1 MAGNVLPK
9 QSVVYT
15 AGQPMTALHLIT
27 SGNVKVKYPG
37 GEYMLGKGDV
47 IGICE
52 ICSEVHFLTYE
63 TVTDTSILT
72 YPFTS
77 MQVLT
82 DMVTKNT
89 DIAKFFLQSIL
100 RQINVLFNNC
110 EVSSHACNN
119 LYDGLL
125 AAMDS
130 YARICEKH
138 RKTPVSLNGFAELTA
153 FLSEEEPDLWLA
165 SYYLGFLQV
174 FSGPDAEKFLK
185 ENGIAIGFLRKASL
199 DFRKTYQSLEE
210 QFQYQETVLSYYF
223 NERSDDLFSRVT
235 TLYNQVNAAG
245 GDDELTTLLG
255 TIIQTAK
262 TSPATNATLFAT
274 RVDNFRKNIPD
285 KGTEDAPASDEPEWD
300 NTSYMQLADSLG
312 TILDY
317 AEVDD
322 NQFATWRRLITSY
335 KSLSDKS
342 SLEDK
347 VCALR
352 KEIIREFYAL
362 YSMVVA
368 KSLHDNNIPT
378 AVKLFLYFGYM
389 DEDLAG
395 SENCAYLTS
404 ILPGLGNTND
414 NGVYAFY
421 DWLRAIYAGKKEPS
435 RNEFDEDYNDYV
447 HKQKATGNI
456 TEAEMRSLLSNTMS
470 KVGYELRNMFQQ
482 VNKITFGRITTF
494 CPIFTSDNIMK
505 KLPTSYLNAANLG
518 QAINQVRSVDFSL
531 FYREILAATLDPN
544 TALKET
550 VHIECLP
557 DIILMPNVGT
567 RGVMWQEIE
576 GKKRSTPSRFM
587 LSIFHMEDIN
597 ATIIRLA
604 GEYRWEMCKRVQG
617 ARWNDIS
624 DNSLTSEYFD
634 YIQFYRKNNEL
645 SAEMKERVH
654 LSLQRAKN
662 SFKEM
667 FVRDYILWI
676 LFESTGSPRLNKVA
690 RRILFTYCPQ
700 AKDIREKLKSNPLYG
715 DLLQRYDLK
724 NTQKIHRLEQLR
736 QKTPSSA
743 KLVNDEIDY
752 YNR

>member
-15 AGQPMTALHLIT
+15 AGQPMTTLHLIT

-52 ICSEVHFLTYE
+52 ICSEVHFLSYE
-63 TVTDTSILT
+63 TVTDTAILT
-72 YPFTS
+72 YPFPS
-77 MQVLT
+77 MEVLT
-82 DMVTKNT
+82 ELVTKNM
-89 DIAKFFLQSIL
+89 DIAKFFLQSAL
-100 RQINVLFNNC
+100 RQINILLNNC

-119 LYDGLL
+119 LYDNLI
-125 AAMDS
+125 AAWSS
-130 YARICEKH
+130 YSRICDKH
-138 RKTPVSLNGFAELTA
+138 RKSPLPLSGFGEISA
-153 FLSEEEPDLWLA
+153 FLSEEEADLWLA

-174 FSGPDAEKFLK
+174 FSGPDAEQFLK
-185 ENGIAIGFLRKASL
+185 EYGIAIGFLRKTSL

-210 QFQYQETVLSYYF
+210 QFQYQETILSYYF

-235 TLYNQVNAAG
+235 SLYSQVNAAG
-245 GDDELTTLLG
+245 GDDEVTALLG
-255 TIIQTAK
+255 AIIQVAK
-262 TSPATNATLFAT
+262 SSPAVNAPLFAS
-274 RVDNFRKNIPD
+274 RVENFRKNMPAKGSEASSAPD
-285 KGTEDAPASDEPEWD
+285 EVEVD

-322 NQFATWRRLITSY
+322 DLFATWRRLITSY
-335 KSLSDKS
+335 KSLADKS

-352 KEIIREFYAL
+352 KEIIREFYSL

-368 KSLHDNNIPT
+368 KALHDTNVPT

-404 ILPGLGNTND
+404 ILPGLGNAND

-421 DWLRAIYAGKKEPS
+421 DWLKAIYDGKKEPS

-447 HKQKATGNI
+447 HKQKASGNI
-456 TEAEMRSLLSNTMS
+456 TDTEMRGLLGNTMS

-494 CPIFTSDNIMK
+494 CPVFTSDNIMK
-505 KLPTSYLNAANLG
+505 KLSTSYLNAANLG
-518 QAINQVRSVDFSL
+518 QAINQVREVDFSL
-531 FYREILAATLDPN
+531 FYREILAATLDPGS
-544 TALKET
+544 ALKES

-576 GKKRSTPSRFM
+576 GKKRSTPARFM
-587 LSIFHMEDIN
+587 LSIFHMEDVN
-597 ATIIRLA
+597 STIIRLA
-604 GEYRWEMCKRVQG
+604 GEYRWEMCKRIQG

-624 DNSLTSEYFD
+624 DSSLTSEYFD

-645 SAEMKERVH
+645 SSEMKERVH

-700 AKDIREKLKSNPLYG
+700 TKDIREKLKSNPLYG
-715 DLLQRYDLK
+715 ELLQRFDLK
-724 NTQKIHRLEQLR
+724 NTQKIHRLEQVR
-736 QKTPSSA
+736 QKAPSSA
-743 KLVNDEIDY
+743 KLINDEIDF

>member
-9 QSVVYT
+9 QSAVYT
-15 AGQPMTALHLIT
+15 AGQPMTTLHLIT
-27 SGNVKVKYPG
+27 SGSVKVTYPG
-37 GEYMLGKGDV
+37 GEYILGKGDV

-52 ICSEVHFLTYE
+52 ICSEVHFLSYE
-63 TVTDTSILT
+63 AVTDTSVLT

-77 MQVLT
+77 MQALT
-82 DMVTKNT
+82 DLVTKNI
-89 DIAKFFLQSIL
+89 DIAKFFLQSAL
-100 RQINVLFNNC
+100 RQINVLFGHC

-119 LYDGLL
+119 LYDSLL
-125 AAMDS
+125 AAQAS
-130 YARICEKH
+130 YNRICEKH
-138 RKTPVSLNGFAELTA
+138 RKTPLPLAGFNELTA
-153 FLSEEEPDLWLA
+153 FLSEEEADLWLA

-174 FSGPDAEKFLK
+174 FSGPDAERLLK
-185 ENGIAIGFLRKASL
+185 ENGVAIGFLRKASL

-210 QFQYQETVLSYYF
+210 QFQYQETILGYYF

-235 TLYNQVNAAG
+235 TLYSQVNASG
-245 GDDELTTLLG
+245 GDDEVTALLG
-255 TIIQTAK
+255 AIIQAAK
-262 TSPATNATLFAT
+262 SSPAINTSLFTT
-274 RVDNFRKNIPD
+274 RVEGFRKSMPV
-285 KGTEDAPASDEPEWD
+285 KVSEDTSASDEPKED

-322 NQFATWRRLITSY
+322 DLFAAWRRLITSY
-335 KSLSDKS
+335 KALSDKS

-352 KEIIREFYAL
+352 KEITREFYAL

-404 ILPGLGNTND
+404 ILPGLGNNND

-456 TEAEMRSLLSNTMS
+456 TETEMRALLGNTMS

-494 CPIFTSDNIMK
+494 CPIFTSDNILK

-518 QAINQVRSVDFSL
+518 QALNQVKDVDFSL
-531 FYREILAATLDPN
+531 FYREILAATIDPN

-624 DNSLTSEYFD
+624 DSSLTSEYFD

-645 SAEMKERVH
+645 SSEMKERVH

-700 AKDIREKLKSNPLYG
+700 SKDIREKLKSNPLYSE
-715 DLLQRYDLK
+715 LLQRYDLK
-724 NTQKIHRLEQLR
+724 NTQKIHRLEQIR
-736 QKTPSSA
+736 QKTPASA

>member
-9 QSVVYT
+9 QSVIYT
-15 AGQPMTALHLIT
+15 SGQPMTSLHLIT
-27 SGNVKVKYPG
+27 SGSVKVKYPG
-37 GEYMLGKGDV
+37 GEYLLGKGDV

-52 ICSEVHFLTYE
+52 ICSEVHFLSYE
-63 TVTDTSILT
+63 AVTDTAVLT

-82 DMVTKNT
+82 DLVSKNI
-89 DIAKFFLQSIL
+89 DIAKFFLQSAL
-100 RQINVLFNNC
+100 RQINTLFNKC

-119 LYDGLL
+119 LYDNLL
-125 AAMDS
+125 AAHAA
-130 YARICEKH
+130 YIRICEKH
-138 RKTPVSLNGFAELTA
+138 RKTPLPLTGFNDLSA
-153 FLSEEEPDLWLA
+153 FLSEEEPDLWLD

-174 FSGPDAEKFLK
+174 FSGADAEHFLK
-185 ENGIAIGFLRKASL
+185 EYGIAIGFLRKASL
-199 DFRKTYQSLEE
+199 DFRKTYQSMEE
-210 QFQYQETVLSYYF
+210 QYQYQENILTYYF
-223 NERSDDLFSRVT
+223 NDRSDDLFSRVVN
-235 TLYNQVNAAG
+235 LYSQVNAAG
-245 GDDELTTLLG
+245 GDDEVTGLLG

-262 TSPATNATLFAT
+262 SSPAINATLFAT
-274 RVDNFRKNIPD
+274 RVENFRKNMPAKKLD
-285 KGTEDAPASDEPEWD
+285 DSAPEEVGVD
-300 NTSYMQLADSLG
+300 NTSYQQLADSLG

-322 NQFATWRRLITSY
+322 DVYTTWRKLITSY
-335 KSLSDKS
+335 KTLSDKS
-342 SLEDK
+342 SLDDK

-352 KEIIREFYAL
+352 KQIIQQFYAL
-362 YSMVVA
+362 YSMVAA
-368 KSLHDNNIPT
+368 KALTDKNIPT

-404 ILPGLGNTND
+404 ILPGLGNLND
-414 NGVYAFY
+414 NGVYPFY
-421 DWLRAIYAGKKEPS
+421 DWLKAIYMGKKEPS

-456 TEAEMRSLLSNTMS
+456 TETEMRRLLDNTMS

-494 CPIFTSDNIMK
+494 CPIFTSDNILK
-505 KLPTSYLNAANLG
+505 KLSTSYLTAANLG
-518 QAINQVRSVDFSL
+518 QALTQVRDVDFSL

-544 TALKET
+544 TALKEQ

-576 GKKRSTPSRFM
+576 GKKRSTPARFM

-597 ATIIRLA
+597 ATMIRLA
-604 GEYRWEMCKRVQG
+604 GEYRWEMCKRIQG

-624 DNSLTSEYFD
+624 DSSLTSEYFD
-634 YIQFYRKNNEL
+634 YIQFYRKNSEL
-645 SAEMKERVH
+645 SSEMKERVH

-700 AKDIREKLKSNPLYG
+700 SREIREKLKSNPLYG
-715 DLLQRYDLK
+715 ELLQRYDLK
-724 NTQKIHRLEQLR
+724 NTQKIHRLEQVR
-736 QKTPSSA
+736 QKSPASG
-743 KLVNDEIDY
+743 KLIIEEIDF

>member
-15 AGQPMTALHLIT
+15 AGQPMTTLHLIT

-52 ICSEVHFLTYE
+52 ICSEVHFLSYE
-63 TVTDTSILT
+63 TVTDVAILT
-72 YPFTS
+72 YPFPS

-82 DMVTKNT
+82 DLVTKNT
-89 DIAKFFLQSIL
+89 DIAKFFLQSAL
-100 RQINVLFNNC
+100 RQINVLLSNC
-110 EVSSHACNN
+110 ETSSHACNN
-119 LYDGLL
+119 LYDSLM
-125 AAMDS
+125 AAWTS
-130 YARICEKH
+130 YSRISATH
-138 RKTPVSLNGFAELTA
+138 RKVPMPLTGFEELTA
-153 FLSEEEPDLWLA
+153 FFSEEEADFWLA

-174 FSGPDAEKFLK
+174 FSAPDAEQILK

-210 QFQYQETVLSYYF
+210 HFQYQESILSFYF
-223 NERSDDLFSRVT
+223 NERGDDLFSRVT
-235 TLYNQVNAAG
+235 TLYNMVNAVG
-245 GDDELTTLLG
+245 GDDELTALLG
-255 TIIQTAK
+255 TIIQTVK
-262 TSPATNATLFAT
+262 SSPAVNTALFAS
-274 RVDNFRKNIPD
+274 RVDNFRKNIPA
-285 KGTEDAPASDEPEWD
+285 KGTETTSEKEPEID
-300 NTSYMQLADSLG
+300 LASYKQLADSLG

-322 NQFATWRRLITSY
+322 DQFATWRRLITSFTA
-335 KSLSDKS
+335 LPDKS

-352 KEIIREFYAL
+352 KEIIREFYSL

-368 KSLHDNNIPT
+368 RSLHDANPPVP
-378 AVKLFLYFGYM
+378 VKLFLYFGFM
-389 DEDLAG
+389 DEELAG
-395 SENCAYLTS
+395 IENCSYLVS
-404 ILPGLGNTND
+404 VLPGLGHANN

-421 DWLRAIYAGKKEPS
+421 DWLKAIHAGKKEPS
-435 RNEFDEDYNDYV
+435 RNEFDEDYTDYV
-447 HKQKATGNI
+447 HKQKATGSI
-456 TEAEMRSLLSNTMS
+456 TDAEMRGLLSNTMS

-494 CPIFTSDNIMK
+494 CPIFTADNILK
-505 KLPTSYLNAANLG
+505 KLSTSYLNASNLG
-518 QAINQVRSVDFSL
+518 QALNQVRDVDFSL
-531 FYREILAATLDPN
+531 FYREILAATLEPA
-544 TALKET
+544 TALKEM

-587 LSIFHMEDIN
+587 LSIFHMEDVN

-604 GEYRWEMCKRVQG
+604 GEYRWEMCKRIQG

-624 DNSLTSEYFD
+624 DSSLTSEYFD

-645 SAEMKERVH
+645 SSEMKERVH
-654 LSLQRAKN
+654 TSLQRAKN

-667 FVRDYILWI
+667 FVRDYIQWV
-676 LFESTGSPRLNKVA
+676 LFESAGSPRLNKVA
-690 RRILFTYCPQ
+690 RRILFTYCPLAQ
-700 AKDIREKLKSNPLYG
+700 DIREKLKSNPLYSE
-715 DLLQRYDLK
+715 LLQRYELK
-724 NTQKIHRLEQLR
+724 NTQKIHRLEQVR
-736 QKTPSSA
+736 QKAPGSA
-743 KLVNDEIDY
+743 KMINDEIDY

>member
-9 QSVVYT
+9 QSVIYT
-15 AGQPMTALHLIT
+15 SGQPMTTLHLIT
-27 SGNVKVKYPG
+27 SGSVKVKYPG
-37 GEYMLGKGDV
+37 GEYLLGKGDV

-52 ICSEVHFLTYE
+52 ICSEVHFLSYE
-63 TVTDTSILT
+63 AVTDTAVLT

-82 DMVTKNT
+82 DLVSKNI
-89 DIAKFFLQSIL
+89 DIAKFFLQSAL
-100 RQINVLFNNC
+100 RQINTLLNNC
-110 EVSSHACNN
+110 AVSSHACNN
-119 LYDGLL
+119 LYDNLL
-125 AAMDS
+125 AT
-130 YARICEKH
+130 YNTYTRICEKH
-138 RKTPVSLNGFAELTA
+138 RKTPLTLSGFNELTA
-153 FLSEEEPDLWLA
+153 FISEEEADLWLA

-174 FSGPDAEKFLK
+174 FSGADAENFLK
-185 ENGIAIGFLRKASL
+185 EYGIAIGFLRKASL
-199 DFRKTYQSLEE
+199 DFRKTYQSMEE
-210 QFQYQETVLSYYF
+210 QFQYQETILSYYF

-235 TLYNQVNAAG
+235 TLYSQVNAAG
-245 GDDELTTLLG
+245 GDEELTGLLG
-255 TIIQTAK
+255 GIIQTAK
-262 TSPATNATLFAT
+262 SSPAMNTTLFAT
-274 RVDNFRKNIPD
+274 RVENFRKNMPSKKLD
-285 KGTEDAPASDEPEWD
+285 ESPEEEATVDDA
-300 NTSYMQLADSLG
+300 SYQQLTDSLG

-322 NQFATWRRLITSY
+322 DVFATWRRLITSY
-335 KSLSDKS
+335 KALSDKS
-342 SLEDK
+342 SLDDK

-352 KEIIREFYAL
+352 REIIQQFYAL
-362 YSMVVA
+362 YSMVA
-368 KSLHDNNIPT
+368 GKALTDSNIPT

-389 DEDLAG
+389 DENLAG

-404 ILPGLGNTND
+404 VLSGLGNAND
-414 NGVYAFY
+414 NGVYPFF
-421 DWLRAIYAGKKEPS
+421 DWLKAIYTGKKEPS
-435 RNEFDEDYNDYV
+435 RNEFDEDYSDYV

-456 TEAEMRSLLSNTMS
+456 TEAEMRSLLDNTMS

-482 VNKITFGRITTF
+482 VNKITYGRITTF

-505 KLPTSYLNAANLG
+505 KLSTSYLNAANLG
-518 QAINQVRSVDFSL
+518 QALTQVRDIDFSL

-544 TALKET
+544 TVLKEP
-550 VHIECLP
+550 VHVECLP

-587 LSIFHMEDIN
+587 ISIFHMEDIN
-597 ATIIRLA
+597 ATMIRLA

-634 YIQFYRKNNEL
+634 YIQFYRKNSEL

-676 LFESTGSPRLNKVA
+676 LFESAGSPRLNKVA

-700 AKDIREKLKSNPLYG
+700 SKDIREKLKANPLYG

-724 NTQKIHRLEQLR
+724 NTQKIHRLEQVR

-743 KLVNDEIDY
+743 KLINEEIDF
-752 YNR
+752 YNK